1 VANPGDN
8 FPGRTRP
15 LWDELIMRKLLLLAL
30 LIGVTGCQGGLF
42 RNRDK
47 DKDRSSRVPDPLLS
61 PDLDEQ
67 QRWGRARY
75 SYPESDRN
83 IAPPT
88 YADRPTP
95 SGR

>member
-1 VANPGDN
+1 
-8 FPGRTRP
+8 
-15 LWDELIMRKLLLLAL
+15 MRKLLILAL
-30 LIGVTGCQGGLF
+30 LASLTGCQGGGLF
-42 RNRDK
+42 ASRQK
-47 DKDRSSRVPDPLLS
+47 DKNNSGRVPDPLMS

-67 QRWGRARY
+67 QKWGRSRY